1 MPQEACILDC
11 RSDKACKQEAHC
23 HVHGNLQRG
32 ATLVECG
39 GPSFANFSALVLS
52 NALCEHEQHERKP
65 AYTLFYLFFSAW
77 QVAEKYEPMIQAK
90 YAEAEK
96 EIKKKI
102 G

>member
-1 MPQEACILDC
+1 
-11 RSDKACKQEAHC
+11 
-23 HVHGNLQRG
+23 
-32 ATLVECG
+32 
-39 GPSFANFSALVLS
+39 VLS